1 MQQRVDQYSTESNVY
16 LEGDN
21 RITVEIPGVTNADE
35 ILEGLAAPG
44 SLYFIAQVGSDG
56 AQNYS
61 MSSETGEYEL
71 NKSIEELGELQAE
84 LARLLIKQGDV
95 KKTTSEIADVLI
107 MVNQLTI
114 ILDITPE
121 ELENWIKFKIDRQL
135 ERIREQ
141 EQAGADCGWRKP

>member
-1 MQQRVDQYSTESNVY
+1 MEAEEREGKEVMDMIK
-16 LEGDN
+16 LE
-21 RITVEIPGVTNADE
+21 E
-35 ILEGLAAPG
+35 ILRH
-44 SLYFIAQVGSDG
+44 
-56 AQNYS
+56 YS
-61 MSSETGEYEL
+61 PEVQIV
-71 NKSIEELGELQAE
+71 KSIEELAELQAE

-135 ERIREQ
+135 ERIKEQ

>member
-1 MQQRVDQYSTESNVY
+1 MTQEEYNAEMAERQR
-16 LEGDN
+16 L
-21 RITVEIPGVTNADE
+21 IDE
-35 ILEGLAAPG
+35 CN
-44 SLYFIAQVGSDG
+44 SLIAQI
-56 AQNYS
+56 NY
-61 MSSETGEYEL
+61 E
-71 NKSIEELGELQAE
+71 IERQAELQAE

-135 ERIREQ
+135 ERIKEQ

>member
-1 MQQRVDQYSTESNVY
+1 MEAEEREGKEVMDMKK
-16 LEGDN
+16 LE
-21 RITVEIPGVTNADE
+21 E
-35 ILEGLAAPG
+35 ILRH
-44 SLYFIAQVGSDG
+44 Y
-56 AQNYS
+56 
-61 MSSETGEYEL
+61 SSEAQIV
-71 NKSIEELGELQAE
+71 KSIEELAELQAE

-121 ELENWIKFKIDRQL
+121 DLENWIKFKIDRQL

>member
-1 MQQRVDQYSTESNVY
+1 MEAEEREGKEVMDMIK
-16 LEGDN
+16 LE
-21 RITVEIPGVTNADE
+21 E
-35 ILEGLAAPG
+35 ILRHYSPE
-44 SLYFIAQVGSDG
+44 AQIV
-56 AQNYS
+56 
-61 MSSETGEYEL
+61 
-71 NKSIEELGELQAE
+71 KSIEELAELQAE

>member
-1 MQQRVDQYSTESNVY
+1 MEAKEREGKEVMDMIK
-16 LEGDN
+16 LE
-21 RITVEIPGVTNADE
+21 E
-35 ILEGLAAPG
+35 ILRH
-44 SLYFIAQVGSDG
+44 Y
-56 AQNYS
+56 
-61 MSSETGEYEL
+61 SSEAQIV
-71 NKSIEELGELQAE
+71 KSIEELAELQAE

-121 ELENWIKFKIDRQL
+121 DLENWIKFKIDRQL

>member
-1 MQQRVDQYSTESNVY
+1 MEAEEREGKEVMDMKK
-16 LEGDN
+16 LE
-21 RITVEIPGVTNADE
+21 E
-35 ILEGLAAPG
+35 ILRHYSPE
-44 SLYFIAQVGSDG
+44 AQIVKG
-56 AQNYS
+56 
-61 MSSETGEYEL
+61 
-71 NKSIEELGELQAE
+71 IEELAELQAE

-121 ELENWIKFKIDRQL
+121 DLENWIKFKIDRQL

>member
-1 MQQRVDQYSTESNVY
+1 MDMIK
-16 LEGDN
+16 LE
-21 RITVEIPGVTNADE
+21 E
-35 ILEGLAAPG
+35 ILRH
-44 SLYFIAQVGSDG
+44 Y
-56 AQNYS
+56 
-61 MSSETGEYEL
+61 SSEAQIV
-71 NKSIEELGELQAE
+71 KSIEELAELQAE

-121 ELENWIKFKIDRQL
+121 DLENWIKFKIDRQL

>member
-1 MQQRVDQYSTESNVY
+1 MEAEEREGKEVMDMIKLEEILRHYSTE
-16 LEGDN
+16 
-21 RITVEIPGVTNADE
+21 
-35 ILEGLAAPG
+35 
-44 SLYFIAQVGSDG
+44 AQIV
-56 AQNYS
+56 
-61 MSSETGEYEL
+61 
-71 NKSIEELGELQAE
+71 KSIEELAELQAE

-121 ELENWIKFKIDRQL
+121 DLENWIKFKIDRQL